1 MLPCKKILSAIDFS
15 EASFEALN
23 VANELAS
30 RLSSELLLVH
40 VRHPACLPP
49 DLMATHDFDMQAFE
63 LQQINAVREKL
74 ENVAETR
81 VDRDINKTLT
91 VKEGEAGHE
100 ILETAE
106 NESVDLIVIAS
117 HGMSGLHHYLHGS
130 VAQRVIRHT
139 PCAVL
144 VVRSHN
150 RHKKIVD

>member
-15 EASFEALN
+15 EASYEALN

-30 RLSSELLLVH
+30 CLSAELLLVH
-40 VRHPACLPP
+40 VRHPDCLPP
-49 DLMATHDFDMQAFE
+49 DLMATHDFDMQGFE
-63 LQQINAVREKL
+63 LQQINDAREKL
-74 ENVAETR
+74 EKVAETR
-81 VDRDINKTLT
+81 VDRDINKTLI

-100 ILETAE
+100 ILEAAE